1 MRYAPRALLAGGLTL
16 AACSLAACG
25 GGAGLLS
32 SDQATNFNAA
42 LDSVSTAVQNGNCAA
57 ANNAADSLRN
67 EVANLPPSVNPSLKA
82 NLNEGVQKA
91 TIYAQTACRSST
103 TSKTTT
109 SSTTTTDTTTSKPTT
124 TSSSSSTTS
133 SPSTITSTT
142 TATST
147 ATTTSGSGTSSNG
160 SGGAGLGGGNGGNGN
175 GNGGG
180 GGENGQ

>member
-1 MRYAPRALLAGGLTL
+1 MRYAPRALLVGWLCL
-16 AACSLAACG
+16 AALCLTACG

-32 SDQATNFNAA
+32 GDQSSNLNAA
-42 LDSVSTAVQNGNCAA
+42 VSSLTSAVQSGNCAEA
-57 ANNAADSLRN
+57 SNAAVSLRN
-67 EVANLPPSVNPSLKA
+67 EGENLPPSVNPSLRA

-109 SSTTTTDTTTSKPTT
+109 SSSTTTTDTTTSKPTT

-160 SGGAGLGGGNGGNGN
+160 SGGAGLGGGNGGNG
-175 GNGGG
+175 GGG
-180 GGENGQ
+180 GDGQ